1 MGRRWQC
8 DWQHSEEE
16 LFHAYRQAVTA
27 RMLPRRHALWQR
39 RRGCSLT
46 EVAALIGVTYRPV
59 HTWVAWY
66 RQGGLAEVTRHQQG
80 AGAPDRRATPG
91 VEIAGGYGGVSDAM
105 GRDHMAS

>member
-16 LFHAYRQAVTA
+16 LFLAYRQAATT
-27 RMLPRRHALWQR
+27 RMLPRLHALWQL

-46 EVAALIGVTYRPV
+46 EVATLIGVTYRTV
-59 HTWVAWY
+59 QTWVAWY

-80 AGAPDRRATPG
+80 GGAAARRRASPQNN
-91 VEIAGGYGGVSDAM
+91 A
-105 GRDHMAS
+105 RR